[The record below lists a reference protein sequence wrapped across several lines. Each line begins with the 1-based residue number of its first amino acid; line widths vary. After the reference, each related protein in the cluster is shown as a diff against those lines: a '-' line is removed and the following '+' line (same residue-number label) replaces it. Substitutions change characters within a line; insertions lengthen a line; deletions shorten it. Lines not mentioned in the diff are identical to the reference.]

1 MFVESHLSIADLSIQ
16 TGKQLPTTLNTTLWG
31 PSVQHGY
38 GRVQGQQIH
47 LRNTVVIREAF
58 GKFNILCVEGLV
70 YKPATTGPIFEQ
82 VMAMS
87 LTDKL
92 RKKNKTG
99 VFKKK
104 KVLCIT
110 AKLIEIIQF
119 FLSICISQEFKFE
132 LHSI

>member
-16 TGKQLPTTLNTTLWG
+16 TGKQLLTTLNTTLWG
-31 PSVQHGY
+31 PSVQRGY

-47 LRNTVVIREAF
+47 LTNTIIIREAF

-70 YKPATTGPIFEQ
+70 HKPATTGPIFEQ

-92 RKKNKTG
+92 RKKSKLG
-99 VFKKK
+99 LKK

-119 FLSICISQEFKFE
+119 FLSICRSQEFKFE